1 MFNIITEIVGYSA
14 AVIGTSLMLPQV
26 IKSLRTKEV
35 GDISFAMLVLY
46 FLNCLLWATYG
57 ILIYAIPVII
67 CNVIA
72 LVISVVQITLKIKY
86 KPATS

>member
-1 MFNIITEIVGYSA
+1 MLNIITEIVGYSA

-35 GDISFAMLVLY
+35 GDISFAMLILY
-46 FLNCLLWATYG
+46 FFNCALWASYG

-86 KPATS
+86 APK

>member
-14 AVIGTSLMLPQV
+14 AVIGTSLMMPQV